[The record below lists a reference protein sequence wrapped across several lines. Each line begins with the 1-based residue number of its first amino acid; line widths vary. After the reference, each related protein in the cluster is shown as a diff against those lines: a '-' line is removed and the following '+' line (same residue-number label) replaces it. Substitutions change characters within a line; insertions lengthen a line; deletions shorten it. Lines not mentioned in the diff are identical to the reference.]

1 MIMLKRASQDNKR
14 RQESSGMLCNRALWI
29 SNAITSWNNIALLPQ
44 ISSLDPR
51 NRILFTLQWNYYCKG
66 RVMWSHGAAA
76 VHPSDHVCR
85 VRVSIPSRT
94 QQEGPAQS
102 CQPQQEANYCL
113 LALCAWQG
121 VWKRGAW
128 LQRHRAKL
136 SSSPLMHGDLIHM
149 HTHGSHFNLEVP
161 EVCRSQPRAASYS
174 SSYHYA
180 LISSDCTLVQHL
192 SWGEIRW
199 FWFAFPQYSGYS
211 PLDWNFKASMIC
223 KMSALI
229 TSS

>member
-136 SSSPLMHGDLIHM
+136 SSKP
-149 HTHGSHFNLEVP
+149 SHAWGPDSHAHAWVSLQSGGPV

-192 SWGEIRW
+192 SWGKSDDSDLLFLSI
-199 FWFAFPQYSGYS
+199 
-211 PLDWNFKASMIC
+211 LDTVC
-223 KMSALI
+223 
-229 TSS
+229 